1 MKKADRQKKIREI
14 ITDNSIERQEDLV
27 KKLNDLGLQVTQ
39 ATISRDIKEMQL
51 VKIPAEGGGYR
62 YGLPARQHNDDA
74 GQLGMTLHDSLLE
87 LKQDD
92 RFLALAVR
100 PGNGP
105 VVATLIRRLKD
116 DAVFTTIGDD
126 SNVLV
131 VCTSAGAAKHLADR
145 FNELTQRE

>member
-14 ITDNSIERQEDLV
+14 IAEKSIERQEDLV
-27 KKLNDLGLQVTQ
+27 QALNDHGLQVTQ

-51 VKIPAEGGGYR
+51 VKVPAEGGGYR
-62 YGLPARQHNDDA
+62 YSLPARQHVDEA
-74 GQLGMTLHDSLLE
+74 SQLGDTLHDSLLE
-87 LKQDD
+87 LKRND

-116 DAVFTTIGDD
+116 PAVFTTIGDD
-126 SNVLV
+126 SNVLIVCNSAV
-131 VCTSAGAAKHLADR
+131 VAEQLEQR
-145 FNELTQRE
+145 FNKLAG

>member
-14 ITDNSIERQEDLV
+14 ITGQSIERQEDLV

-51 VKIPAEGGGYR
+51 IKVPAEGGGYR
-62 YGLPARQHNDDA
+62 YGLPVTHQHDETD
-74 GQLGMTLHDSLLE
+74 QLGNSLRDSLVE
-87 LKQDD
+87 LKQSD
-92 RFLALAVR
+92 RFLALEVR

-105 VVATLIRRLKD
+105 VVASLVRKLKD
-116 DAVFTTIGDD
+116 RGVFTTIGDD

-131 VCTSAGAAKHLADR
+131 VCTSADEATRLAEY
-145 FNELTQRE
+145 FNEIAE

>member
-1 MKKADRQKKIREI
+1 MG
-14 ITDNSIERQEDLV
+14 T
-27 KKLNDLGLQVTQ
+27 
-39 ATISRDIKEMQL
+39 
-51 VKIPAEGGGYR
+51 
-62 YGLPARQHNDDA
+62 
-74 GQLGMTLHDSLLE
+74 TLHDSLLE

-116 DAVFTTIGDD
+116 EAVFTTIGDD

-131 VCTSAGAAKHLADR
+131 VCTSAGAAEHLEDR
-145 FNELTQRE
+145 FNELAQRE